1 MLAGGCVYHL
11 SQAALSS
18 ALDHLCRYGDTD
30 IFPPLPEL
38 AFFRDAKAAVVA
50 ELASLD
56 LDTYSPAGA
65 VEALSPKGRVGF
77 RLAHQLPPTDAL
89 LWLAAAVEIGPA
101 IEALRLPGAFSN
113 RFAPAGNGELFEA
126 GRSYRDW
133 QESKAQYLHVLES
146 GHVAATDISDFFPRV
161 NFHRLENLLDEAA
174 PGHGAARFIKKHL
187 KVIRAKQSFGLPVG
201 GTAARLLAEL
211 ALCDIDR
218 ALQDQGITA
227 SRFVDDFRLF
237 MPDAQSAYDALAFLA
252 EHLGV
257 NEGLSLNSS
266 KTFIIT
272 GGDYFDN
279 LLDESIDVDE
289 EAATEAFDNLID
301 DVYSGD
307 PAVDPQA
314 LEALKALNLV
324 AYLSAELEKES
335 WDVGRIR
342 RIMFALSMTKQ
353 PGTVEYVNGNLD
365 KLVMFA
371 KELCVLMTRLAVDVP
386 GAFQPAADQIVAAIL
401 SPPATS
407 IQVIQ
412 SWLLELLVR
421 GVITPTT
428 QQIKALEALP
438 HPLSRRQLMLIRGRT
453 GDRNYFRKQKTALDL
468 FSKFEQSCLV
478 WGAACLPADEF
489 SSWLTAAKP
498 SFTQPLGSLYLKWL
512 KEHASGLADKLANDW
527 DHVDIGN

>member
-1 MLAGGCVYHL
+1 MYNL
-11 SQAALSS
+11 SEAALGS

-38 AFFRDAKAAVVA
+38 AFFRDARAAVVE
-50 ELASLD
+50 ELKSLD
-56 LDTYSPAGA
+56 LDTYSPSGA

-77 RLAHQLPPTDAL
+77 RLSHQLPPLDAL
-89 LWLAAAVEIGPA
+89 LWLAAVVEIGPA
-101 IEALRLPGAFSN
+101 IETLRLPSAFSH
-113 RFAPAGNGELFEA
+113 RFAPRGNGDLFEA
-126 GRSYRDW
+126 NHSYQDW
-133 QESKAQYLHVLES
+133 QESKANYLHGEA
-146 GHVAATDISDFFPRV
+146 GGYIAATDISDFFPRV

-211 ALCDIDR
+211 ALCDTDR
-218 ALQDQGITA
+218 ALKDQGILAT
-227 SRFVDDFRLF
+227 RFVDDFRLLV
-237 MPDAQSAYDALAFLA
+237 PDSQSAYDALAFLA
-252 EHLGV
+252 EHLGI

-266 KTFIIT
+266 KTFIAT
-272 GGDYFDN
+272 VSDYFTK
-279 LLDESIDVDE
+279 LLNDSVDVDE

-307 PAVDPQA
+307 PEVDPGA

-324 AYLSAELEKES
+324 AYLSAELESEV

-353 PGTVEYVNGNLD
+353 AGAIEYVSGNLE
-365 KLVMFA
+365 KLVMFTR
-371 KELCVLMTRLAVDVP
+371 ELCVLMTRLAADSP
-386 GAFQPAADQIVAAIL
+386 GCFQPIADKIVAAIV
-401 SPPATS
+401 SPPASS
-407 IQVIQ
+407 IQVIR
-412 SWLLELLVR
+412 SWLLELFVR
-421 GVITPTT
+421 GVVTPSA
-428 QQIKALEALP
+428 QQIKALEVLP
-438 HPLSRRQLMLIRGRT
+438 HPLTRRQIMLIKGRN

-498 SFTQPLGSLYLKWL
+498 SFTHPLGGLYLKWV
-512 KEHASGLADKLANDW
+512 KEHASGLTLKLANDW
-527 DHVDIGN
+527 DHLDIGG